1 MSKSTWIAAS
11 AIAAIMT
18 SASFAVTPSSRDT
31 GNLDFG
37 LLEGDLSG
45 WHLAVYGAGATR
57 NLENGD
63 DVIERDLALQIQPGD
78 PPQRVLDVFRQ
89 ADGEQFLPDTLR
101 TDLQQLV
108 DRLVQAS
115 QYTVRH
121 AGIAADAIQ

>member
-63 DVIERDLALQIQPGD
+63 DVIERDLT
-78 PPQRVLDVFRQ
+78 RVNVVIGYDLTRWITVYGLAGG
-89 ADGEQFLPDTLR
+89 ADGAAERGGSARPNRCQSP
-101 TDLQQLV
+101 
-108 DRLVQAS
+108 
-115 QYTVRH
+115 
-121 AGIAADAIQ
+121 IAA